1 MRIAFAY
8 GRLDTACLEL
18 QRAFPRRVWSTS
30 DRLRLECV
38 PGTLALRVGRHVR
51 VDDRMARRNIETL
64 NSEAQL
70 RRRKDGP

>member
-1 MRIAFAY
+1 MRIGFAY
-8 GRLDTACLEL
+8 GRLDTACL

-51 VDDRMARRNIETL
+51 VDDRMARRNKETL

-70 RRRKDGP
+70 RGRKDGS